1 MNDKRMKDALELIAR
16 RGVPEDV
23 NLMPYIAARLERKT
37 LMMTLRARP
46 ILMTLVILLALTLLT
61 GVVYAIGKLTGFIP
75 GIGFVETSTL
85 RVLAEPVS
93 VTHDGITVSVEQ
105 VVVDSER
112 TIIVYKT
119 EGLTVEAA
127 NSKGEGGGPF
137 GSKALL
143 RLPDG
148 TVLKEISSAGYVG
161 TPEPLINQVTTE
173 DGWPNYVWRLVYPSA
188 PIDANELTLVIP
200 VLQNM
205 PVGAAPEN
213 WEITFRLKPA
223 PPEMTFAPV
232 TVLPTVNASV
242 TETGGAIPPIPSNV
256 TTLHGF
262 TFQLDNVVELEDGFV
277 FTGNLSWDDSAFPS
291 GKGMVTE
298 PLIPILTDADGQRIP
313 LEEVR
318 LDVAYDEFHAPWSY
332 RTNRKAFSGPLT
344 LSVPSIKT
352 NIVAQPVDFE
362 IDFGPNP
369 QVGQSAEV
377 NRNFMVEG
385 HTIRLLSVGLIP
397 APDSCQGMMVDF
409 NFSTDAP
416 NISANVKDSASSEP
430 MICSGGGGGGGGAMD
445 LTVFNV
451 QTTYKDMPTGVRRFS
466 FEFWIPYEVIG
477 PWQAQWNPP
486 LSSEPIPTPQA
497 GACLTLEK
505 WNQLTSQDDA
515 LLSGVDGKIV
525 VTINEGG
532 MLPAIYVG
540 NPNGTDL
547 QKIAIGAWPSL
558 SNDGTQLVYSAQD
571 GLHVVNLSSGQNSA
585 LGVDGYR
592 IIWSP
597 DDTRWMFTNT
607 FNIYVVNADGSG
619 LQKMNIPS
627 GQVLAPVGL
636 LPDNQTIVYS
646 VLSGDGFNLK
656 TYNLQSNETKDLF
669 TIHNKAGYGAISP
682 DGQWLVFADRQFG
695 ETNWGIYISR
705 LDGSE
710 RKLVA
715 EPQVPTAFASVWSPD
730 SQWLMIN
737 TLDATDRAIN
747 GRDRNRAILVNPFTC
762 ETYSPN
768 QVDGMVEGWSR

>member
-1 MNDKRMKDALELIAR
+1 
-16 RGVPEDV
+16 
-23 NLMPYIAARLERKT
+23 
-37 LMMTLRARP
+37 
-46 ILMTLVILLALTLLT
+46 
-61 GVVYAIGKLTGFIP
+61 
-75 GIGFVETSTL
+75 
-85 RVLAEPVS
+85 
-93 VTHDGITVSVEQ
+93 
-105 VVVDSER
+105 
-112 TIIVYKT
+112 
-119 EGLTVEAA
+119 
-127 NSKGEGGGPF
+127 
-137 GSKALL
+137 
-143 RLPDG
+143 
-148 TVLKEISSAGYVG
+148 
-161 TPEPLINQVTTE
+161 
-173 DGWPNYVWRLVYPSA
+173 
-188 PIDANELTLVIP
+188 
-200 VLQNM
+200 
-205 PVGAAPEN
+205 
-213 WEITFRLKPA
+213 RLKPA
-223 PPEMTFAPV
+223 PPEMTFAPI
-232 TVLPTVNASV
+232 TVLPTVNASA
-242 TETGGAIPPIPSNV
+242 TETGGTTLPVLSNV

-291 GKGMVTE
+291 GKGMVAE
-298 PLIPILTDADGQRIP
+298 PLIPILTDADEQRIP
-313 LEEVR
+313 IEEVR
-318 LDVAYDEFHAPWSY
+318 LDAPYDEFHAPWSY

-344 LSVPSIKT
+344 LSVPFIKT

-377 NRNFMVEG
+377 NRDFMVEG

-409 NFSTDAP
+409 KFSTDAP
-416 NISANVKDSASSEP
+416 NISADVKDSVPSEP
-430 MICSGGGGGGGGAMD
+430 MICSGGGGGSGGPVD

-466 FEFWIPYEVIG
+466 FEFWIPYEVSG

-505 WNQLTSQDDA
+505 WNQLASQDGA

-532 MLPAIYVG
+532 VLPAIYVG
-540 NPNGTDL
+540 NPNGIDL

-571 GLHVVNLSSGQNSA
+571 GLHVVNLPSGQNSV

-607 FNIYVVNADGSG
+607 FSIYVVNADGSG

-646 VLSGDGFNLK
+646 ALSGDGFNLK

-682 DGQWLVFADRQFG
+682 DGQWIVFADRQFG

-710 RKLVA
+710 RKLVV
-715 EPQVPTAFASVWSPD
+715 EPEVPTAFMSVWGPNG
-730 SQWLMIN
+730 QWLVVN
-737 TLDATDRAIN
+737 ARDANDKNIP
-747 GRDRNRAILVNPFTC
+747 ILVNPFTC
-762 ETYSPN
+762 EMYPLN

>member
-1 MNDKRMKDALELIAR
+1 MNENRLKDALESIAR

-46 ILMTLVILLALTLLT
+46 ILMTLVILLTLTLLT

-85 RVLAEPVS
+85 RVLAEPVA
-93 VTHDGITVSVEQ
+93 VTRDGITVSVEQ

-137 GSKALL
+137 GSTSLL
-143 RLPDG
+143 RLPDD
-148 TVLKEISSAGYVG
+148 TVLKEISNTGYAG

-173 DGWPNYVWRLVYPSA
+173 GGWPNYVWRLVYPSV
-188 PIDANELTLVIP
+188 PLDANELTLVIP

-205 PVGAAPEN
+205 PGGAAPEN

-232 TVLPTVNASV
+232 TVLPTVNASA
-242 TETGGAIPPIPSNV
+242 TETGGTTLPVLSNV

-277 FTGNLSWDDSAFPS
+277 FTGNLSWDDSAFPG

-313 LEEVR
+313 IEEVR

-344 LSVPSIKT
+344 LIVPSIKT

-377 NRNFMVEG
+377 NRDFMVEG
-385 HTIRLLSVGLIP
+385 HTIHLLSVGLIP

-409 NFSTDAP
+409 KFSTDAP

-430 MICSGGGGGGGGAMD
+430 MVCSGGGGGGGGATD
-445 LTVFNV
+445 LTVFTV

-607 FNIYVVNADGSG
+607 FSIYVVNADGSG

-646 VLSGDGFNLK
+646 TLSGDGFNLK
-656 TYNLQSNETKDLF
+656 TYNLQSNEIKDLF
-669 TIHNKAGYGAISP
+669 TIHNKAGYGSISP
-682 DGQWLVFADRQFG
+682 DGQWIVFADRQFG

-768 QVDGMVEGWSR
+768 QVDSMVEGWSR

>member
-1 MNDKRMKDALELIAR
+1 MNDKRMKDALENIAR

-37 LMMTLRARP
+37 LMTTLRARP

-85 RVLAEPVS
+85 RVLAEPVA

-148 TVLKEISSAGYVG
+148 TVLKEISNAGYAG

-173 DGWPNYVWRLVYPSA
+173 GGWPNYVWRLVYPSV
-188 PIDANELTLVIP
+188 PLDANELTLVIP

-242 TETGGAIPPIPSNV
+242 TETGGATPPVLSNV

-313 LEEVR
+313 IEEVR
-318 LDVAYDEFHAPWSY
+318 LDAAYNEHNVPWSY
-332 RTNRKAFSGPLT
+332 RTNRKNFSGPLT

-362 IDFGPNP
+362 IDFGSNP
-369 QVGQSAEV
+369 QIGQSAEV
-377 NRNFMVEG
+377 NRDFMVEG

-409 NFSTDAP
+409 KFSTDAP
-416 NISANVKDSASSEP
+416 NISADVKDSVPSEP
-430 MICSGGGGGGGGAMD
+430 MVCSSGGGGGGGAAD
-445 LTVFNV
+445 LNVFNV
-451 QTTYKDMPTGVRRFS
+451 QTTYKDMPTGVRHFS
-466 FEFWIPYEVIG
+466 FEFSIPYEVSG

-486 LSSEPIPTPQA
+486 LSSEPMPTPQA
-497 GACLTLEK
+497 EACLTLEK

-515 LLSGVDGKIV
+515 LLSGVDGKVV
-525 VTINEGG
+525 VTINEDG

-592 IIWSP
+592 IIWSS

-627 GQVLAPVGL
+627 GQVLAPVGW

-646 VLSGDGFNLK
+646 TLSGDGFNLK

-682 DGQWLVFADRQFG
+682 DGQWIVFADRQFG

-705 LDGSE
+705 LDGSD

-715 EPQVPTAFASVWSPD
+715 EPQVPTAFASVWGPD
-730 SQWLMIN
+730 GQWLIIN
-737 TLDATDRAIN
+737 TRDANDKN
-747 GRDRNRAILVNPFTC
+747 VPVLVNPFTC
-762 ETYSPN
+762 EMYSLN

>member
-1 MNDKRMKDALELIAR
+1 MNDKRMKDALENIAR

-61 GVVYAIGKLTGFIP
+61 GAVYALGKLTGFIP
-75 GIGFVETSTL
+75 GIGFVEASTL
-85 RVLAEPVS
+85 RVLAEPAA
-93 VTHDGITVSVEQ
+93 VTRDGITVSVEQ
-105 VVVDSER
+105 VVADSER

-137 GSKALL
+137 GSEAFL
-143 RLPDG
+143 RLPNG
-148 TVLKEISSAGYVG
+148 SVLKEISSEGYAG

-173 DGWPNYVWRLVYPSA
+173 GGWPNYVWRLVYPSA
-188 PIDANELTLVIP
+188 PLDANELTLVIP

-242 TETGGAIPPIPSNV
+242 TETGGATPLIPSNV

-291 GKGMVTE
+291 GKGTVAE

-313 LEEVR
+313 IEEVR
-318 LDVAYDEFHAPWSY
+318 LDAPYDEFHAPWSY

-344 LSVPSIKT
+344 LSISSIKT

-377 NRNFMVEG
+377 NRDFMVEG
-385 HTIRLLSVGLIP
+385 HTIRLLSVGLIS

-409 NFSTDAP
+409 KFSTDDP
-416 NISANVKDSASSEP
+416 NISADVKDSVPSDP
-430 MICSGGGGGGGGAMD
+430 MICSGGGSGGGGPAD

-466 FEFWIPYEVIG
+466 FEFWIPYEVSG

-571 GLHVVNLSSGQNSA
+571 GLHVVNLPSGQNSV

-607 FNIYVVNADGSG
+607 FSIYVVNADGSG

-646 VLSGDGFNLK
+646 ALSGDGFNLK

-682 DGQWLVFADRQFG
+682 DGQWIVFADRQFG

-710 RKLVA
+710 RKLVV
-715 EPQVPTAFASVWSPD
+715 EPEVTTAFMSVWGPNG
-730 SQWLMIN
+730 QWLVVN
-737 TLDATDRAIN
+737 ARDANDKNIP
-747 GRDRNRAILVNPFTC
+747 ILVNPFTC
-762 ETYSPN
+762 EMYPLN

>member
-1 MNDKRMKDALELIAR
+1 MNDKRMKGALENIAR

-37 LMMTLRARP
+37 LMTTLRARP
-46 ILMTLVILLALTLLT
+46 ILMTLTILLALTLLT
-61 GVVYAIGKLTGFIP
+61 GAVYAIGKLTGFIP
-75 GIGFVETSTL
+75 GVGFVETSTL
-85 RVLAEPVS
+85 RVLAEPVA

-105 VVVDSER
+105 VVADSER

-137 GSKALL
+137 GSESLL
-143 RLPDG
+143 RLSDG
-148 TVLKEISSAGYVG
+148 TALKEISSAGYVG
-161 TPEPLINQVTTE
+161 TPEPLTNQVTTE
-173 DGWPNYVWRLVYPSA
+173 GGWPNYVWRLVYPSA
-188 PIDANELTLVIP
+188 PLDANELTLVIP

-232 TVLPTVNASV
+232 TVLPTVNASA
-242 TETGGAIPPIPSNV
+242 TETGGTTPPIPSNV

-262 TFQLDNVVELEDGFV
+262 TFQLDSVIELEDGFV
-277 FTGNLSWDDSAFPS
+277 FTGNLSWDNSAFPS

-298 PLIPILTDADGQRIP
+298 PLMPILTDADGQRIP
-313 LEEVR
+313 IEEVR
-318 LDVAYDEFHAPWSY
+318 LDAPYDEFHAPWSY

-377 NRNFMVEG
+377 NRDFMVEG
-385 HTIRLLSVGLIP
+385 RAIRLLSVSLIP

-409 NFSTDAP
+409 KFSTDAP
-416 NISANVKDSASSEP
+416 NISADVKDSVPSEP
-430 MICSGGGGGGGGAMD
+430 MVCSGGGGGGGGAAD

-451 QTTYKDMPTGVRRFS
+451 QTTYKDIPTGVRRFS

-477 PWQAQWNPP
+477 PWQVQWNPP

-571 GLHVVNLSSGQNSA
+571 GLHVVNLSSGQSST

-646 VLSGDGFNLK
+646 ALSGDGFNLK
-656 TYNLQSNETKDLF
+656 TYNLQSGETKDLF

-682 DGQWLVFADRQFG
+682 DGQWIVFADRQFG

-768 QVDGMVEGWSR
+768 QVDGIVEGWSR